1 MPDVNLENTTF
12 TCPDKLVN
20 RIKSSLNNF
29 NGPETTEGYVRAQN
43 IVDDPVISLALL
55 KKINNFF
62 RSNDK
67 SHPGYE
73 LTGGDFGKNTFSEME
88 RQTREG
94 EDRGRKAKMRGGLEH
109 THKKPHERDDNVNAT
124 AVHVPTVDKAN
135 RLRESIDEIK
145 RLINI

>member
-1 MPDVNLENTTF
+1 MPDINLENKTF
-12 TCPDKLVN
+12 NCPDKLVN
-20 RIKSSLNNF
+20 RIKSSLDNF
-29 NGPETTEGYVRAQN
+29 NGPETTEGYGRAKN
-43 IVDDPVISLALL
+43 IVNDPVISLALL

-62 RSNDK
+62 RNNDK
-67 SHPGYE
+67 NHPGYE
-73 LTGGDFGKNTFSEME
+73 LTGGDFGKSTFSEME

-94 EDRGRKAKMRGGLEH
+94 EDRGRKAKMRGGMEH

-124 AVHVPTVDKAN
+124 KVSVPTVDKAN